1 MNRTTT
7 FLLLAVFGLM
17 AACSPSREKT
27 VNRIQVLE
35 KSLFSPESVSFNKAK
50 ADSLMALYE
59 DFIKAN
65 PKDSLA
71 PGFLF
76 KSANVAMNM
85 GDGTKAINL
94 FDKYLQDYPDKPKAA
109 ISMFFKGFVYENVL
123 HNLDKAR
130 EIYLLFIEKYPSND
144 FVKDAKMALMNLG
157 KTPEMLVKEF
167 ELKRQADSLRIGD
180 SLAQGKKKKRK

>member
-1 MNRTTT
+1 MNKTIT

-35 KSLFSPESVSFNKAK
+35 KSLFSPESVSFNKVK

-65 PKDSLA
+65 PKDSLS

-109 ISMFFKGFVYENVL
+109 VSMFFKGFVYENVL
-123 HNLDKAR
+123 HDLDKAR
-130 EIYLLFIEKYPSND
+130 EIYLLFIEKYPTND

-167 ELKRQADSLRIGD
+167 ELKRQADSLRVAD